1 MMMVRA
7 ALWMIAVIASVGGER
22 PDWMEE
28 DEGAI
33 VLLGGGVRTFLCAYD
48 SVVNNLAAPLDADLF
63 AYMKTREGTRGRPRP
78 RALDDARIRVRL
90 ATYERFVGASLVE
103 RLSCDDECLL
113 SLVGC
118 RGRFGGYLKN
128 DTHLGRAIGQ
138 HKLLEML
145 GHALRRLET
154 ERGRRY
160 EWVAWVRPDVA
171 IKAPYPKLAGLEASH
186 EWRSPCGGDVD
197 MGRVLRRDD
206 AERLLFSGMREVR
219 RECDGASRVHATE
232 AEDLVRHAL
241 PHNRGCLRARPLR
254 ACRLSD

>member
-118 RGRFGGYLKN
+118 RGRARK
-128 DTHLGRAIGQ
+128 TSRAEG
-138 HKLLEML
+138 
-145 GHALRRLET
+145 
-154 ERGRRY
+154 
-160 EWVAWVRPDVA
+160 VC
-171 IKAPYPKLAGLEASH
+171 LAGLQRCKVCSGIVA
-186 EWRSPCGGDVD
+186 
-197 MGRVLRRDD
+197 GRRLCRAHSCNYGPAGWVQGTRCAFHLALCRR
-206 AERLLFSGMREVR
+206 
-219 RECDGASRVHATE
+219 CT
-232 AEDLVRHAL
+232 
-241 PHNRGCLRARPLR
+241 N
-254 ACRLSD
+254 